1 MSALTVD
8 PRAWN
13 ILAGL
18 CLTSSCSD
26 RAIGADGNETE
37 TTQGTSTTLETGG
50 PECQTDTDCPYGYV
64 CQDSVCEYYAVPD
77 GHWGYVCYEDQDCG
91 LLEWCNYGYCETVP
105 QKPYGCPPPDPATS
119 LEIPV
124 VALGLSFVDVDAD
137 GASELVIATQSEL
150 QVYES
155 GSDMPLVSPRGLES
169 DSIDAMV
176 GGQFDAM
183 AGEDVVILFADE
195 LHLHGSDGVGNL
207 AAPSVSPSPW
217 PDSVGLLAGEFDD
230 DASATDLLIWASSG
244 AGVLLGGGE
253 VLELSAEDIV
263 LATAR
268 SVDDPLGGFVL
279 VRGSTLDFYTVDG
292 AAITSS
298 PMRGGAPHALTSIAH
313 LGDIFDLSAS
323 HKQSDLGEWTLFEQW
338 GPGTGN
344 LGTSWGT
351 DIIQAILGGD
361 FDGDGQGDLA
371 LVSEGGVR
379 LHLRVLT
386 DESCTGS
393 YAFNGN
399 VLGLAVGDHDGDGDD
414 ELAIRSDVPHVAIL
428 DGE

>member
-1 MSALTVD
+1 MSSITVD

-18 CLTSSCSD
+18 CLTSSCSG
-26 RAIGADGNETE
+26 RAIGTDDSGTE

-50 PECQTDTDCPYGYV
+50 PECRTDADCPYGYV
-64 CQDSVCEYYAVPD
+64 CQDGVCQYDSVPD
-77 GHWGYVCYEDQDCG
+77 GHWGYSCYEDDDCD
-91 LLEWCNYGYCETVP
+91 LLEWCNYGYCDEVP
-105 QKPYGCPPPDPATS
+105 GEAPSCPPPAPTPS
-119 LEIPV
+119 LELPV
-124 VALGLSFVDVDAD
+124 AALGLSFVDVDAD

-169 DSIDAMV
+169 NTIDAMV

-195 LHLHGSDGVGNL
+195 LYLHGSDGVGNL
-207 AAPSVSPSPW
+207 AAPSVSQSPW

-230 DASATDLLIWASSG
+230 ANATDLLIWASSG
-244 AGVLLGGGE
+244 AGVLLGSGE
-253 VLELSAEDIV
+253 MLELSAKDIV

-279 VRGSTLDFYTVDG
+279 MHGDNLDFYTADG
-292 AAITSS
+292 AAIASS
-298 PMRGGAPHALTSIAH
+298 PMRGGSPHALTSIAH
-313 LGDIFDLSAS
+313 LGDCCDLSSS
-323 HKQSDLGEWTLFEQW
+323 HKQYDEGEWTLFEQW
-338 GPGTGN
+338 GPGTGS

-351 DIIQAILGGD
+351 GLPILAMLGGD
-361 FDGDGQGDLA
+361 FDGDGQGDLVLA
-371 LVSEGGVR
+371 TMGSLR
-379 LHLRVLT
+379 LHFSVLT
-386 DESCTGS
+386 DEACTAP
-393 YAFNGN
+393 YVFNGN

-428 DGE
+428 DGG

>member
-1 MSALTVD
+1 MSAITVD

-18 CLTSSCSD
+18 CLTSSCSG
-26 RAIGADGNETE
+26 RAIGTDGSETE
-37 TTQGTSTTLETGG
+37 TTQTSTTLETGG
-50 PECQTDTDCPYGYV
+50 PECQTDADCPYGYV
-64 CQDSVCEYYAVPD
+64 CQDGVCEYYPVHD
-77 GHWGYVCYEDQDCG
+77 GHWGYECYEDGECG
-91 LLEWCNYGYCETVP
+91 MLELCNYGYCEDVP
-105 QKPYGCPPPDPATS
+105 QKYSSCPPPGPAPS

-124 VALGLSFVDVDAD
+124 AALGLTFADVDAD

-155 GSDMPLVSPRGLES
+155 GSDMPLVSPRVLES
-169 DSIDAMV
+169 DTIDAMV

-195 LHLHGSDGVGNL
+195 LYRHGSDGVGNL

-230 DASATDLLIWASSG
+230 ANATDLLIWASSG
-244 AGVLLGGGE
+244 AGVLLGSGE
-253 VLELSAEDIV
+253 MLELSAEGID

-279 VRGSTLDFYTVDG
+279 ARGDVLNFFTADG
-292 AAITSS
+292 VAITSS
-298 PMRGGAPHALTSIAH
+298 SMRGDSPHALTSIAH
-313 LGDIFDLSAS
+313 LGDVFYLSAS
-323 HKQSDLGEWTLFEQW
+323 HKQYDQGEWTLFEQW

-351 DIIQAILGGD
+351 GSPITTMLGGD
-361 FDGDGQGDLA
+361 FDGDGQGDLV
-371 LVSEGGVR
+371 LVGEGSMR
-379 LHLRVLT
+379 LHFSVLT
-386 DESCTGS
+386 DESCTGP
-393 YAFNGN
+393 YVFNGN

-414 ELAIRSDVPHVAIL
+414 ELAIRSDVSHVAIL